1 MSTHNYVYSLRTVI
15 GQRPV
20 NWAGAHALILNQQDE
35 MQVLLQKRT
44 DTGEWGTPG
53 GITELGESMEDT
65 LRRALQAE
73 AQITPMVMQL
83 FTIISGEQTYRK
95 LPNGDEFYQ
104 ITAIYVVPEWK
115 GTPQPDG
122 AQCTQLQF
130 FPLDALPEQLSTI
143 DKQALEMLCG
153 CWNI

>member
-1 MSTHNYVYSLRTVI
+1 MSTHNHVYSLQTVM
-15 GQRPV
+15 GQRLV

-53 GITELGESMEDT
+53 GITDLGESMEDT
-65 LRRALQAE
+65 LRRALQEE

-115 GTPQPDG
+115 GTPQPDSVQG
-122 AQCTQLQF
+122 TQIQF
-130 FPLDALPEQLSTI
+130 FALDALPEQLNAI
-143 DKQALEMLCG
+143 DKQALEMLHG
-153 CWNI
+153 CWNA